1 MPGQLFPLEAFDQFF
16 KQGVPRWA
24 TTDAQ
29 IQAAYNQLVQKVCPC
44 VVLTHSQG
52 GNFGFNAAL
61 AAPDK
66 VKALISIE
74 PSGAP
79 KSEAAAGGTLKAVPH
94 LVVWGDFVA
103 QSALWTRF
111 VPASQG
117 YAAALRAEG
126 GVADWWE
133 LPKLGVTGN
142 GHMLMM
148 DKNSDRIAA
157 MIQKWMADNGLMR

>member
-1 MPGQLFPLEAFDQFF
+1 M
-16 KQGVPRWA
+16 PRW
-24 TTDAQ
+24 TSTDTQ

-44 VVLTHSQG
+44 VILVHSQS
-52 GNFGFNAAL
+52 GNFGYNAAL

-66 VKALISIE
+66 LKALIVVE

-79 KSEAAAGGTLKAVPH
+79 RPEAAAGGKVKGVPH
-94 LVVWGDFVA
+94 LIVWGDYIG
-103 QSALWTRF
+103 QSAVWQRF
-111 VPASQG
+111 VPASQR
-117 YAAALRAEG
+117 YVDALRAEG

-148 DKNSDRIAA
+148 DRNSDQIAA
-157 MIQKWMADNGLMR
+157 MIQKWMAEKGLMR

>member
-1 MPGQLFPLEAFDQFF
+1 M
-16 KQGVPRWA
+16 KQGVPRWS

-44 VVLTHSQG
+44 VIVVHSQS

-61 AAPDK
+61 TAPDK
-66 VKALISIE
+66 VKALIAIE

-79 KSEAAAGGTLKAVPH
+79 KPEAAAGGALKGVPH
-94 LVVWGDFVA
+94 LVVWGDYVA

-111 VPASQG
+111 VPASQR
-117 YAAALRAEG
+117 YADALRAEG

-148 DKNSDRIAA
+148 DKNSDQIAQ
-157 MIQKWMADNGLMR
+157 MIQKWMADRGLMK